1 MKSIIAYRD
10 DVPPLNDYPRQI
22 VSPRTSSACCHSQM
36 VQLGQHALDA
46 QWRFYYQRCL
56 VCGFTVRRFYAPSLL
71 ALFEVGRE
79 LRVALAD
86 MNLGAGPRKRRT
98 RAQLAADRAAARRG
112 PLRRG
117 GQTRGWVRSA
127 A

>member
-1 MKSIIAYRD
+1 MKSIIVYRD

-22 VSPRTSSACCHSQM
+22 VSPRDSSACCHSQM
-36 VQLGQHALDA
+36 VQLGQNDLDD
-46 QWRFYYQRCL
+46 QWRFYYKRCA

-79 LRVALAD
+79 LRVALAE
-86 MNLGAGPRKRRT
+86 MNLGAGPQKRRT
-98 RAQLAADRAAARRG
+98 RAQLEADRAAARRG
-112 PLRRG
+112 PIRG
-117 GQTRGWVRSA
+117 EGQTCGSVRSA